1 MTGALKWRVAKIGLV
16 AFVILV
22 LLFLVVP
29 TMIIVPLSFSG
40 EEFMKFPPR
49 SFSSKWYEAFFG
61 SRDFM
66 TSVLNSLK
74 IGIPAASLATLNG
87 TLAAL
92 ALARGKL
99 PFRRALSALIIAP
112 LILPQIVL
120 ALGLFP
126 VMARIG
132 LIGSYLGIV
141 LAHAVV
147 TMPLAFITVST
158 SLSNYPES
166 LETAAQTLGA
176 NGWRTFAHVT
186 YPLIRPGI
194 ILGFI
199 FSFAFS
205 FDELILSIFLTSP
218 ATRTVPRMLWEQLN
232 YEVTPIIAAATCC
245 ILTGTLVLLSA
256 GALVQRRSRIAIK
269 VEAT

>member
-1 MTGALKWRVAKIGLV
+1 MTGALRWRVARMGLV
-16 AFVILV
+16 AFVVLV

-40 EEFMKFPPR
+40 EQFMKFPPQ
-49 SFSSKWYEAFFG
+49 SFSLKWYEAFF
-61 SRDFM
+61 SSKDFM

-74 IGIPAASLATLNG
+74 IGIPAASLATVNG

-92 ALARGKL
+92 ALARGKIR
-99 PFRRALSALIIAP
+99 FRRALSALIIAP

-126 VMARIG
+126 VLAKIG
-132 LIGSYLGIV
+132 LIGGYLGIV

-158 SLSNYPES
+158 SLANYPEA
-166 LETAAQTLGA
+166 LETAAETLGA
-176 NGWRTFAHVT
+176 NRWRTFAHVT

-205 FDELILSIFLTSP
+205 FDELILAIFLTSP

-232 YEVTPIIAAATCC
+232 YEVTPVIAAATCC
-245 ILTGTLVLLSA
+245 ILVGTLVLLAA
-256 GALVQRRSRIAIK
+256 GALVQQRSRIAIK